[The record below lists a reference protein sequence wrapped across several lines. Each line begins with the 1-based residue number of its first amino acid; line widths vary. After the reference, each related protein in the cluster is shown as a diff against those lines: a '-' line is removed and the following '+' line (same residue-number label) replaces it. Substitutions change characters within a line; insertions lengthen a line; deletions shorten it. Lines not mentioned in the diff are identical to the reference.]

1 MTIMV
6 TGGAGYIGAH
16 VVTALASAGR
26 SVVVVDDLS
35 SGRREAV
42 PEVPLVRLD
51 LADPGCVPALVTAAQ
66 EHGVTAVVHLA
77 AKKKVDES
85 VARPLW
91 YAEQNVAGLVH
102 LLRAMDQAQVRQ
114 VVFSSSAAVYGST
127 GPDPVDER
135 QPTVPVN
142 PYGRTKLIGEW
153 LLRDAARAHGMRT
166 VALRYFNVA
175 GALRPQLADHGTG
188 NLVTATVAA
197 LRRGD
202 DPVVYG
208 TDYDTPDGTCVRD
221 FVHVQDIAEAHLAAL
236 AGLEAGTVPA
246 VLNVGTG
253 RGTSVAEVV
262 DRLTA
267 LAGRPG
273 CARTLGRRAG
283 DPPSVVADVGAIA
296 AHLGWR
302 ARHDVDD
309 MLTSAWEATTA
320 QADAQGS

>member
-1 MTIMV
+1 MV

-16 VVTALASAGR
+16 VVAALAATGR

-35 SGRREAV
+35 SGRQDAIPGVR
-42 PEVPLVRLD
+42 LVRLD
-51 LADPGCVPALVTAAQ
+51 LADPGCVQALATAAQ
-66 EHGVTAVVHLA
+66 EHEVTAVVHLA
-77 AKKKVDES
+77 AKKRVDES

-91 YAEQNVAGLVH
+91 YVEQNVGGLVH
-102 LLRAMDQAQVRQ
+102 LLRAMVQAQVRQ

-127 GPDPVDER
+127 GPDPVDEHH
-135 QPTVPVN
+135 PTAPVN
-142 PYGRTKLIGEW
+142 PYGRTKLVGEW
-153 LLRDAARAHGMRT
+153 LLGDAARAHGIQA

-188 NLVTATVAA
+188 NLVTAAVAA

-202 DPVVYG
+202 APVVYG

-221 FVHVQDIAEAHLAAL
+221 FVHVQDVAEAHLAAL
-236 AGLEAGTVPA
+236 DGLEAGTAPA

-253 RGTSVAEVV
+253 HGTSVAQVV
-262 DRLTA
+262 ERLTA

-283 DPPSVVADVGAIA
+283 DSPSVVADVDAIA
-296 AHLGWR
+296 TRLGWR

-309 MLTSAWEATTA
+309 MLTSAWAATA
-320 QADAQGS
+320 AQGS

>member
-1 MTIMV
+1 MTVMV

-16 VVTALASAGR
+16 VVAALAATGR

-35 SGRREAV
+35 SGRQDAV

-77 AKKKVDES
+77 AKKRVDES

-91 YAEQNVAGLVH
+91 YAEQNVGGLVH
-102 LLRAMDQAQVRQ
+102 LLRAMVQARVQR

-135 QPTVPVN
+135 HPTDPVN
-142 PYGRTKLIGEW
+142 PYGRTKLVGEW
-153 LLRDAARAHGMRT
+153 LLQDAARAHGIRA

-188 NLVTATVAA
+188 NLVTATIAA

-202 DPVVYG
+202 APVIYG

-221 FVHVQDIAEAHLAAL
+221 FVHVQDVAEAHLAAL
-236 AGLEAGTVPA
+236 DGLEAGTAPA

-253 RGTSVAEVV
+253 HGTSVSQVV
-262 DRLTA
+262 ERLTA

-273 CARTLGRRAG
+273 SARALGRRAG
-283 DPPSVVADVGAIA
+283 DPPSVVADVDAIA
-296 AHLGWR
+296 TRLGWR
-302 ARHDVDD
+302 ARYDVDD
-309 MLTSAWEATTA
+309 MLTSAWAATA
-320 QADAQGS
+320 PQVGARIA